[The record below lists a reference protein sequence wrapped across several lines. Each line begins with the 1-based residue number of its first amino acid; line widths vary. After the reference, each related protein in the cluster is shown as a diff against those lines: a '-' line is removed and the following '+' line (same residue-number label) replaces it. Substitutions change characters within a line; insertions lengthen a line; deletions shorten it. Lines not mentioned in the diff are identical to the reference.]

1 MDTELEILIRAIADE
16 KSADEATKQLVNRVF
31 SKLKDGA
38 VKLPIN
44 SELDKSE
51 LKKLDDNVKQARKEV
66 VRRYNKLQKEMAN
79 PEGFDAFS
87 DKAINE
93 LVELG
98 KAYATFNSKASG
110 RSKNSIKAVTDVKT
124 ALGDVFQLYE
134 NGIKLLNS
142 KIKELDLQDKVSK
155 NLTTTRSK
163 RRGSARNFGPH
174 SKAEIDANIEQEN
187 KRRYKGLKYTG
198 PKPPRTGW
206 INPGATNPYQAK
218 LSEISGYRSGFASQ
232 TRRSE
237 KEFYKD
243 PAHQSKTSKP
253 DKEEF
258 EKIWN
263 DVTSKSKQLSE
274 VEKAKGLSKTLTD
287 KILPKL
293 INDILLNRD
302 AEGSAK
308 QFSDT
313 AEAIYKLSETAGI
326 NQYDTAKKEVDSVM
340 RKFFNVTGKVGGTDG
355 TDKTAGLNNEVVKT
369 AIKDLFAKIEKKMDV
384 AIDEIKSLEKTTKTS
399 AKQKTA
405 TKDANTF
412 ANKIVSKLTANDQTQ
427 TQTSQAVAKAV
438 EAVTDAT
445 EVQTNYDKI
454 ENASERVADSKE
466 DKANREAID
475 TAKLDAST
483 GFNAEE
489 KTIEMFAHQTTTN
502 RLLGEIKDLLTQIFG
517 VTDGKIKTQSS
528 DDGSNG
534 EKRPPIG
541 NTSDNADGTGGSYQ
555 GILLQITQH
564 LKNIDVNVGNILQ
577 SIITQTGKIPNNL
590 PAIIDGEGVK
600 THPVEKEP
608 ITDKTNYNLLHD
620 KKVAKEVET
629 ERTAAI
635 VHNAVQ
641 KYVEEDRKKSA
652 QEKINEEAAKK
663 ATGGID
669 MSEVITS
676 TPGFF
681 GKLQDLIRKNLSST
695 IEADRIMSMNKEE
708 QMRARAQRMEI
719 FGENRGRSLTDTGD
733 KAGVKRTKQLFGWIY
748 KKDGAN
754 KELLQDIQLTPG
766 FNREN
771 TIDTTKILG
780 SLNKV
785 LSGPEMFKAQTGG
798 ALRNLVGSFTGYLG
812 MPSLEKSRAE
822 AEGLNQIMANVR
834 NEVLKLV
841 QSIQSKEMALKGMQD
856 MGTAKFDSE
865 GRITEDSS
873 SIAQKTF
880 IDLEEQKGVLRSALA
895 EVSMIDDVV
904 GQTGGK
910 IHDIIKNLGFVMPEL
925 MENNTILQ
933 NINAGL
939 DKNGKALKFQTRTGE
954 VLNYSFQLL
963 SRHIGQLVKN
973 WMMMANPI
981 NLIKKAFSDFAS
993 YDVKWQRTMNVIKY
1007 NIRRIIRPFME
1018 WLAQQ
1023 FVNIIGLVNALL
1035 KGVGSALGENWD
1047 LFDKDAANAEKIR
1060 EELEAASNVSAGFDE
1075 LHDIGSDNT
1084 GANDLSGDIYTP
1096 QWDGLNSMLE
1106 KVGETIGKIIDAV
1119 SHFTFWD
1126 WLILAGTALIGF
1138 VALKTLIN
1146 WFTGK
1151 NPLESVAKGFKTLQ
1165 TTVGWAILIA
1175 SFGLFVKILSEFI
1188 ETVGKMEPDE
1198 VWQAFAVLAASFG
1211 ILVVAIGLLMGAVK
1225 LFKTDFLSS
1234 LGLSAIITAFA
1245 LLTAAIAYFIDTVSK
1260 IDNVAQVLQ
1269 MLSGILLVVVGV
1281 VTLLL
1286 AVFTALIAT
1295 GVGAAA
1301 VFALAEVLGAVALVI
1316 AAMALLVVALGEY
1329 SNEIIAIMQTAGA
1342 IIIAVLQTIVN
1353 GIQQIILT
1361 VVLGIVTVI
1370 TTIGNT
1376 IVMVIQG
1383 VANVI
1388 MTVLQPIMDFVDS
1401 IIGKVVD
1408 LAKTIAHEIG
1418 ETIRTI
1424 IETIG
1429 EVVLGII
1436 NAIVNAIPN
1445 LLDSI
1450 IDFINELGPAIN
1462 NFVDGFIQAVTKMV
1476 NFAISAFEFIL
1487 NIGVDV
1493 INGLISAA
1501 NTVPGVNIGYASK
1514 VEIKRFEPASFAVG
1528 TNYVPNDG
1536 LAYLHQGE
1544 AVIPKKY
1551 NQPYQPG
1558 TLSPE
1563 EKMYMNQMMNI
1574 MKSLDSTMKQ
1584 GINVNGQFVQRGS
1597 DLVAVVNK
1605 TKSQSGADLLSNV
1618 AYAR

>member
-1 MDTELEILIRAIADE
+1 MADKETGLNIPVSAVADKNSAKEAVNEL
-16 KSADEATKQLVNRVF
+16 TKDVL
-31 SKLKDGA
+31 SSLKDGYIEIPA
-38 VKLPIN
+38 
-44 SELDKSE
+44 E
-51 LKKLDDNVKQARKEV
+51 LKVPIKGASKDLEKAQKDVIKQWERTFKEGFSSSAKDLDALTEAYQRFKKLAGQQHKAGTKQSKGISAIMGEQIQAYAMSKKDVQARRAEFKKPIE
-66 VRRYNKLQKEMAN
+66 KAQKRDN
-79 PEGFDAFS
+79 TS
-87 DKAINE
+87 KKSTRKA
-93 LVELG
+93 
-98 KAYATFNSKASG
+98 
-110 RSKNSIKAVTDVKT
+110 R
-124 ALGDVFQLYE
+124 
-134 NGIKLLNS
+134 
-142 KIKELDLQDKVSK
+142 DL
-155 NLTTTRSK
+155 
-163 RRGSARNFGPH
+163 GPH
-174 SKAEIDANIEQEN
+174 SQEAIDANIKQEN
-187 KRRYKGLKYTG
+187 NRRYKGLKYTG

-206 INPGATNPYQAK
+206 VNPGATDTYQAK

-232 TRRSE
+232 MRRSE

-243 PAHQSKTSKP
+243 PAHQPKTSKP

-258 EKIWN
+258 EKILN
-263 DVTSKSKQLSE
+263 DVTSKSRQLSE

-293 INDILLNRD
+293 INDILLDRD
-302 AEGSAK
+302 AEGSSK

-355 TDKTAGLNNEVVKT
+355 TDKTAGLNNETVRAV
-369 AIKDLFAKIEKKMDV
+369 IKDLFAKIEKKMDV
-384 AIDEIKSLEKTTKTS
+384 VVDEIKTLEKTTKTS

-412 ANKIVSKLTANDQTQ
+412 ANKIVSKLTASDQTQ
-427 TQTSQAVAKAV
+427 VQTARATTKAV

-466 DKANREAID
+466 NKANREAID

-483 GFNAEE
+483 GFNTDE
-489 KTIEMFAHQTTTN
+489 KALEMFAHQVTTN

-517 VTDGKIKTQSS
+517 VTGGKIKTQNS
-528 DDGSNG
+528 DGGNG
-534 EKRPPIG
+534 GKRPPIG
-541 NTSDNADGTGGSYQ
+541 NTSDNADGAGGSYQ
-555 GILLQITQH
+555 GILLLITQH

-641 KYVEEDRKKSA
+641 KYVEEDRKKNA
-652 QEKINEEAAKK
+652 QERINEEAAKK

-681 GKLQDLIRKNLSST
+681 GKLQDIIRKNLSST

-733 KAGVKRTKQLFGWIY
+733 KASVKRVKQLFGWIY

-798 ALRNLVGSFTGYLG
+798 TLRNLIGSFTGYLG
-812 MPSLEKSRAE
+812 MPSIEKSRAE
-822 AEGLNQIMANVR
+822 AEGLNQVMANVR

-910 IHDIIKNLGFVMPEL
+910 IHDIVKNLGFVMPEL

-954 VLNYSFQLL
+954 ILNYSFQLL

-973 WMMMANPI
+973 WMMMINPI

-1007 NIRRIIRPFME
+1007 NIRRIIKPFME

-1023 FVNIIGLVNALL
+1023 FVNIIGLVNALI
-1035 KGVGSALGENWD
+1035 KGIGSAFGQNWD
-1047 LFDKDAANAEKIR
+1047 LFDKTAASAEKTR
-1060 EELEAASNVSAGFDE
+1060 EEMEAAANVSAGFDE
-1075 LHDIGSDNT
+1075 LHDIGSGSDPAT
-1084 GANDLSGDIYTP
+1084 DLSGDIYTP
-1096 QWDGLNSMLE
+1096 QWDGLNKVLE
-1106 KVGETIGKIIDAV
+1106 DIGNTIGNIVKAV
-1119 SHFTFWD
+1119 SDWTFWD
-1126 WLILAGTALIGF
+1126 WLILAGAALTGF
-1138 VALKTLIN
+1138 VVLKTLIS

-1175 SFGLFVKILSEFI
+1175 SFALFTNTLKDFI
-1188 ETVGKMEPDE
+1188 TTIGAMDPWAVVG
-1198 VWQAFAVLAASFG
+1198 ALTTLAAGFG
-1211 ILVVAIGLLMGAVK
+1211 ILVGAMIILSKTVTSDWKTLLGMAALVGVFTGITAVLIPFIKVLKKVTAKQLMSGLIFLAGALLSVSVAIGALAIVFTTIASTGVGLAA
-1225 LFKTDFLSS
+1225 
-1234 LGLSAIITAFA
+1234 LGILAGIMA
-1245 LLTAAIAYFIDTVSK
+1245 LLPLVILSLSEFVRALGESGEGIKLILEGIALVVNSIGEQITNIFTTIGTIIIAIVQTISDGIQNILQPILDFIDTVISK
-1260 IDNVAQVLQ
+1260 I
-1269 MLSGILLVVVGV
+1269 ME
-1281 VTLLL
+1281 L
-1286 AVFTALIAT
+1286 A
-1295 GVGAAA
+1295 
-1301 VFALAEVLGAVALVI
+1301 
-1316 AAMALLVVALGEY
+1316 
-1329 SNEIIAIMQTAGA
+1329 S
-1342 IIIAVLQTIVN
+1342 TIV
-1353 GIQQIILT
+1353 
-1361 VVLGIVTVI
+1361 
-1370 TTIGNT
+1370 
-1376 IVMVIQG
+1376 
-1383 VANVI
+1383 
-1388 MTVLQPIMDFVDS
+1388 
-1401 IIGKVVD
+1401 
-1408 LAKTIAHEIG
+1408 HEIG
-1418 ETIRTI
+1418 ETIGKV
-1424 IETIG
+1424 IETTGRIIL
-1429 EVVLGII
+1429 EII
-1436 NAIVNAIPN
+1436 NSLMNVIPM
-1445 LLDSI
+1445 LSQSI
-1450 IDFINELGPAIN
+1450 LNFIGQIGPAIESSVDSILRTITKLI
-1462 NFVDGFIQAVTKMV
+1462 NFTISGIEYLINTLLIGSINAAVSTV
-1476 NFAISAFEFIL
+1476 TL
-1487 NIGVDV
+1487 
-1493 INGLISAA
+1493 GL
-1501 NTVPGVNIGYASK
+1501 VPHVFDKI
-1514 VEIKRFEPASFAVG
+1514 EIARFVPQYEKG

-1544 AVIPKKY
+1544 AVVPKKY
-1551 NQPYQPG
+1551 NQPLETG
-1558 TLSPE
+1558 LSVE
-1563 EKMYMNQMMNI
+1563 EQLYMRQMI
-1574 MKSLDSTMKQ
+1574 STMKSLDNTMKQ
-1584 GINVNGQFVQRGS
+1584 GIPVSGQFVQRGS

-1605 TKSQSGADLLSNV
+1605 TKAQTGADLLSNV
-1618 AYAR
+1618 SYAR